1 MKKILDNWFL
11 IRKFIYLL
19 LLLDVQNLHIA
30 MKYGSIEYHVRTSIV
45 QGEARVG
52 KTCVKSL
59 LLSQPYESLS
69 TNCIETPVIGT
80 FSVER
85 YSTNSGTGTTNN
97 EGREQWTPIEEKEMT
112 EKIMAELQMAAKTDL
127 RESLPTK
134 EYISTDKFLANDD
147 KGVGLEKIDM
157 SEASQKATT
166 PANTAKER
174 GSDDSNSAMQFYE
187 PVYDRKQEVTRLG
200 EHRDWLYLIDSGGQI
215 QFQKLLPAFMPFV
228 SVLILV
234 INLSKSLSDFS
245 STSMQ
250 LTNEVISV
258 DERSLKVKEVLKQLL
273 LAIVSAS
280 NRHALDNPD
289 LLQYVEAPPKEM
301 NVIAV
306 ATHYDKYEELVKEG
320 KEIETIETKEEILMD
335 IFRPI
340 ENSCKLIYQ
349 DPDARKFFH
358 VVDGRK
364 AERGEYSDPV
374 IAQISS
380 KLKDQA
386 YKIKVPLKWHCF
398 GNSLHKEASNGCGVM
413 SLSQCED
420 IGKKLYMSPDEVV
433 TCLKFLHMLNMLFYY
448 PESPAKDIVFVELES
463 LIDIIRD
470 LMVMVCRDRPKWTR
484 ASSEVRDFVTEGTI
498 SINILKKSQK
508 CAKISQVFPNFES
521 LLLGVFEHLLI
532 AVPLNGGDRFL
543 MPAILPAKDVSD
555 IKPFPSRPPLLF
567 YFENSVPMGLF
578 CATVV
583 NLLSLKRDGQNTW
596 RIIRSDDNYSNHL
609 LIAKKGMDESIILVE
624 GLDYFEVHAKEP
636 TFLVTDD
643 ITSAI
648 DYTVRKRKLI
658 KLEKIPKA
666 FHCPCSVVPA
676 HVAIVEGDEGKGLD
690 IGFQCILT
698 KRTVDIN
705 GGRRWFR
712 SKQLAKGFIVAYYH
726 YHYFFSR
733 HKRFTA
739 I

>member
-1 MKKILDNWFL
+1 MKLILDNWSF
-11 IRKFIYLL
+11 

-85 YSTNSGTGTTNN
+85 YSANSSTSTTNN
-97 EGREQWTPIEEKEMT
+97 EGRECWTAIEEKEMT
-112 EKIMAELQMAAKTDL
+112 EKIMAELQMAAKRDL
-127 RESLPTK
+127 RESLPMK
-134 EYISTDKFLANDD
+134 EYISTDKFLASDD
-147 KGVGLEKIDM
+147 KGVGLKKIDM

-166 PANTAKER
+166 PTTSTEKER
-174 GSDDSNSAMQFYE
+174 GSSDSSNSAMQFYE
-187 PVYDRKQEVTRLG
+187 PVYDEKQEVKRLG

-234 INLSKSLSDFS
+234 INVSKSLSDFS

-258 DERSLKVKEVLKQLL
+258 DKHSLKVKEVLKQLL

-280 NRHALDNPD
+280 NRHALDNHD
-289 LLQYVEAPPKEM
+289 LLQYVDVPPKEM

-306 ATHYDKYEELVKEG
+306 ATHCDKYEELLKEG
-320 KEIETIETKEEILMD
+320 NEIETVEMKEEILMD

-340 ENSCKLIYQ
+340 KNSCKLIYQ
-349 DPDARKFFH
+349 DPDARKLFH

-364 AERGEYSDPV
+364 AERGEYDDPV

-413 SLSQCED
+413 SLSQCKD
-420 IGKKLYMSPDEVV
+420 IGNKLYMSPDEVV

-448 PESPAKDIVFVELES
+448 PDSPAKDIVFVELES

-470 LMVMVCRDRPKWTR
+470 LMVMVSRDRPTWTR
-484 ASSEVRDFVTEGTI
+484 APSEVMDFVTEGTI
-498 SINILKKSQK
+498 SINILKKSGK
-508 CAKISQVFPNFES
+508 CAKISQVFGNFES

-532 AVPLNGGDRFL
+532 AVPLHGEDRFL

-555 IKPFPSRPPLLF
+555 IKPFPSSPPLLF

-583 NLLSLKRDGQNTW
+583 YLLSLKRNDQNTW

-609 LIAKKGMDESIILVE
+609 LIAKRGMEESIVLVE

-658 KLEKIPKA
+658 KLEKVPKA
-666 FHCPCSVVPA
+666 FHCPCSVMPA
-676 HVAIVEGDEGKGLD
+676 HVAIVEGDEEKGLD
-690 IGFQCILT
+690 IAFQCILT

-712 SKQLAKGFIVAYYH
+712 SKQVFM
-726 YHYFFSR
+726 
-733 HKRFTA
+733 
-739 I
+739 